1 MGPPLAPSAALAAGC
16 RVEPER
22 GDAPT
27 EGALG
32 LRVLGHRSG
41 LVGLEGRNM
50 AAMIGAARPAAAP
63 ILAARLK
70 VVAGR
75 VQPPAPLRH
84 TSA

>member
-1 MGPPLAPSAALAAGC
+1 M
-16 RVEPER
+16 
-22 GDAPT
+22 
-27 EGALG
+27 
-32 LRVLGHRSG
+32 RVLGHRSG
-41 LVGLEGRNM
+41 LVGLQGRNM
-50 AAMIGAARPAAAP
+50 AATIGAARPAAAP